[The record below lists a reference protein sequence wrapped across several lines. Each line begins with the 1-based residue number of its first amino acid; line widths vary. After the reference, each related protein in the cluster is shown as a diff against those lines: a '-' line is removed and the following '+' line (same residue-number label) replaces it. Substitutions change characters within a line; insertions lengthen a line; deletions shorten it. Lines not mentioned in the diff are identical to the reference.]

1 MKYKVDIISQII
13 AILVMY
19 LLFKVIRNSLG
30 FENIVLIALSI
41 VLVSIWKI
49 QTDEKWEQLLKTKME
64 PFG

>member
-1 MKYKVDIISQII
+1 MKYKVDIISQIV

-19 LLFKVIRNSLG
+19 LLFKVTRNSLG

-49 QTDEKWEQLLKTKME
+49 QTDEK
-64 PFG
+64 